1 MTKFTK
7 GNDDLELSLESEN
20 ALKGICDYEALS

>member
-20 ALKGICDYEALS
+20 ALKAICDYEVLS